1 MLTGCRRAL
10 KKQLLI
16 LWLLVPNVAIVS
28 GTSNMILVIIEGPG
42 VLGHMLSLM
51 GSLTIVATVD
61 LRGP

>member
-1 MLTGCRRAL
+1 MLTGCCRAL
-10 KKQLLI
+10 KNQLLI

-28 GTSNMILVIIEGPG
+28 RTSNMILVIIEGPT

-51 GSLTIVATVD
+51 GLLTIVATVD

>member
-1 MLTGCRRAL
+1 M
-10 KKQLLI
+10 
-16 LWLLVPNVAIVS
+16 LWLLVLNVAIVS
-28 GTSNMILVIIEGPG
+28 DNSNMMLEITEGPR